1 MKNYDET
8 TDQITL
14 TLDDDSELLC
24 DVIATFPAK
33 VNGKEQMYIALLP
46 TDATPDSEIFLYR
59 FLEDGEEIDLQNIED
74 DEEFEI
80 VGVCYEI
87 EPKSGVVDITWLYD
101 VGVVCEYKDGERFWC
116 HYKSDYLQDIFD
128 EWGVKR

>member
-33 VNGKEQMYIALLP
+33 VNGKEQMYIALIP
-46 TDATPDSEIFLYR
+46 TDAEPEDDIFLYR
-59 FLEDGEEIDLQNIED
+59 FIVNIRFHKRTVDSCLPSTIRSKYDLDFI
-74 DEEFEI
+74 
-80 VGVCYEI
+80 G
-87 EPKSGVVDITWLYD
+87 
-101 VGVVCEYKDGERFWC
+101 C
-116 HYKSDYLQDIFD
+116 HWSYPF
-128 EWGVKR
+128 

>member
-1 MKNYDET
+1 MKDYEEAC
-8 TDQITL
+8 DQITL

-46 TDATPDSEIFLYR
+46 TDATPESEIFLYR
-59 FLEDGEEIDLQNIED
+59 FTEDGDEIDLQNIED

-80 VGVCYEI
+80 A
-87 EPKSGVVDITWLYD
+87 
-101 VGVVCEYKDGERFWC
+101 
-116 HYKSDYLQDIFD
+116 SDAFD
-128 EWGVKR
+128 ELLDEEEFDNLMGDDEEE

>member
-1 MKNYDET
+1 MKDYEEVC
-8 TDQITL
+8 DQITL

-46 TDATPDSEIFLYR
+46 TDAGEDAEIYLYR
-59 FLEDGEEIDLQNIED
+59 FFEDGEDIDLQNIEE

-80 VGVCYEI
+80 V
-87 EPKSGVVDITWLYD
+87 
-101 VGVVCEYKDGERFWC
+101 
-116 HYKSDYLQDIFD
+116 SDAFD
-128 EWGVKR
+128 ELLDEEEFDRLMDEVEE